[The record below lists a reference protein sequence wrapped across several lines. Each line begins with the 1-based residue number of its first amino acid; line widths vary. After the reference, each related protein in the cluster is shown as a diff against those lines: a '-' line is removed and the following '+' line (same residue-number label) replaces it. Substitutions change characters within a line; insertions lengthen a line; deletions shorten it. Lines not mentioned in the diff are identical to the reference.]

1 MKNSLKHYG
10 YYDVLTVGTME
21 FYIMDEKCYTKKEF
35 MEKMF
40 GEEFMNSENKGA
52 LKRYRSDT
60 LSTIDELNQYLE
72 GNVTKAGLI
81 QSLEHMLVTLQSD
94 K

>member
-10 YYDVLTVGTME
+10 YYDVLTVGSKE
-21 FYIMDEKCYTKKEF
+21 FYIMQEKWYTEKEF
-35 MEKMF
+35 MNKMF
-40 GEEFMNSENKGA
+40 GEEFMKSSDKGA

-60 LSTIDELNQYLE
+60 LATIDELNQYLE
-72 GNVTKAGLI
+72 GNVTKAGLV
-81 QSLEHMLVTLQSD
+81 QSLEDMLMTLRLN